1 MDRTNITELVKTQS
15 KKKFK
20 KLSKFALKQADS
32 MVIMNFL
39 ITISRFIST
48 LQILL
53 AMLQISH
60 Q

>member
-1 MDRTNITELVKTQS
+1 MARMNITELVKIQS

-20 KLSKFALKQADS
+20 KLSKFVQKQADS
-32 MVIMNFL
+32 MVIMNFQIMIL
-39 ITISRFIST
+39 RSTST

-60 Q
+60 L